1 MKRNKIIEQI
11 GDCLKDEIYD
21 MGRGFKISYS
31 SKYGFK
37 TVDLRA
43 TIDLVIGSTNYLIY
57 AIVEIAPSGAIFA
70 TVRITGKK
78 NWWTSEW
85 KRYDSVE
92 HAIERY
98 LEKEIQGKD
107 LMNTL
112 CWQMM
117 DYDFFVELMKD
128 CYGIDIKS

>member
-1 MKRNKIIEQI
+1 MNRKKIISEI
-11 GDCLKDEIYD
+11 ANCLRDEIYD

-37 TVDLRA
+37 TVDLSA

-57 AIVEIAPSGAIFA
+57 AIVEIASSGAIFA

-78 NWWTSEW
+78 SWWTSEW

-92 HAIERY
+92 HALEQY
-98 LEKEIQGKD
+98 LEKDISGKD
-107 LMNTL
+107 LRNTL
-112 CWQMM
+112 CWKMM
-117 DYDFFVELMKD
+117 DQDYFVELMRD
-128 CYGIDIKS
+128 CYDIEIKS

>member
-1 MKRNKIIEQI
+1 MNRKKIISEI
-11 GDCLKDEIYD
+11 ANCLRDEIYD

-43 TIDLVIGSTNYLIY
+43 TIDFVIGSTNYLIY

-92 HAIERY
+92 HAVKLY
-98 LEKEIQGKD
+98 LEKDISGKD
-107 LMNTL
+107 LRNIL
-112 CWQMM
+112 CWKMM
-117 DYDFFVELMKD
+117 DQDFFVELMKD
-128 CYGIDIKS
+128 CYDIEIKS

>member
-21 MGRGFKISYS
+21 MGRGFRISYS
-31 SKYGFK
+31 REYSFK
-37 TVDLRA
+37 TAYMRV
-43 TIDLVIGSTNYLIY
+43 TIDVKIGSTDYLVY
-57 AIVEIAPSGAIFA
+57 AKADIAPGGQPYL
-70 TVRITGKK
+70 TVRITGEKSRK
-78 NWWTSEW
+78 RGEW